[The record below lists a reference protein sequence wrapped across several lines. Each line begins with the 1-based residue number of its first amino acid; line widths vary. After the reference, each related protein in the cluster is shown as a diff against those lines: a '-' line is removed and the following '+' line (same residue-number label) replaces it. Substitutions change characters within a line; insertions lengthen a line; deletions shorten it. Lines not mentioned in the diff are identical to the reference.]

1 MSKSRGNTIDPV
13 DVIERF
19 GTDAL
24 RLSLMWGCVLGQD
37 MSYAEDRIEGA
48 RRFCNK
54 LWNAARFVLASGDGS
69 HTEFSSEGV
78 ASLHPPDGLALEDR
92 WILSRLAQTVTAVDG
107 ALERYELSEAAR
119 AIYEFVWSEF
129 CDWYLEMAKL
139 SSGDREH
146 VTRAVLVHTLETA
159 LRLAHPIIPFIT
171 EEIWQR
177 LPRRA
182 GDAESIMVAPWPST
196 DGTWLDAD
204 AEDEMSFLQEI
215 VVEVRRFRHEHRIP
229 PNRRI
234 PAVIA
239 AEGRFAELIRSHA
252 AHIGALAWLED
263 VRLGDAPPGW
273 SRLVAG
279 QAEVYLPLAE
289 IIDVGAERGRLEREI
304 AEAEELATRARSKL
318 DNTGFSKGAPPEVVA
333 KTRGQLEEHEGRV
346 ARLRRQLEELV

>member
-1 MSKSRGNTIDPV
+1 
-13 DVIERF
+13 
-19 GTDAL
+19 
-24 RLSLMWGCVLGQD
+24 

-54 LWNAARFVLASGDGS
+54 LWNAARFVLASVDGGER
-69 HTEFSSEGV
+69 TELP
-78 ASLHPPDGLALEDR
+78 ADGLALEDR
-92 WILSRLAQTVTAVDG
+92 WILSRLAQTIRAVDG

-119 AIYEFVWSEF
+119 ALYEFVWSEF
-129 CDWYLEMAKL
+129 CDWYLEMAKRA
-139 SSGDREH
+139 SGDRMRA
-146 VTRAVLVHTLETA
+146 TRAVLVHTLETA

-177 LPRRA
+177 LPRRD
-182 GDAESIMVAPWPST
+182 GDPESIMVAPWPST

-234 PAVIA
+234 PAVIS

-252 AHIGALAWLED
+252 THIGALAWLDD
-263 VRLGDAPPGW
+263 VRLGDAPDGW

-289 IIDVGAERGRLEREI
+289 LIDVGAERARLERDI
-304 AEAEELATRARSKL
+304 ADASELAARARSKL
-318 DNTGFSKGAPPEVVA
+318 DNPRFAEGAPAEVVA
-333 KTRGQLEEHEGRV
+333 KTRAQLEEHQARV
-346 ARLRRQLEELV
+346 ARLRAQLEELV